1 MVEKKGLY
9 VMNDKMQETKDY
21 IKFWTKFSQKT
32 EEILNE
38 YNNLSDENKKRATFD
53 AQRIFMMQGIAG
65 VMEFGKSMSLKDI

>member
-1 MVEKKGLY
+1 
-9 VMNDKMQETKDY
+9 MNEKMQEMKDY

-38 YNNLSDENKKRATFD
+38 YNNLSDENKKRATLE

-65 VMEFGKSMSLKDI
+65 VMEFGKNMSLKDI